1 MSLTAFNS
9 GPRGFVLAATVSVAS
24 LLALAVMAAS
34 LTGTSTKHGKR
45 SAGKAKRSRSK
56 HKQKIFMRGL
66 YNLGNTCFMNSTLQS
81 LASLEEFNTYADNCV
96 SLLPP
101 THATGSYS
109 TDADIALQLKN
120 VLEQLRPQT
129 CKVSA
134 YSPRALVNSLSKK
147 GRWMASRAE
156 QDAQEL
162 FQLVSSTLQATMR
175 ECDPSLFNSDFLANN
190 APLEN
195 SIISTTSSSGS
206 SRSAGSA
213 ADQHPSRRRS
223 STAACRMPP
232 FSNPLLGMAASRI
245 ACVKCGYT
253 AAIRHFTFDNL
264 SLAVPRARTTTVEEC
279 LSMYTV
285 IDQLDDFKCR
295 YCTVAATLAQTK
307 SDIQKHQAELAELDA
322 TSKRATRLS
331 AALATL
337 IDQQRQLEQALA
349 SNPEAEL
356 KGIQLA
362 LPQLSASTKQTM
374 IARTPKILVL
384 HLSRSIFLPTGDTV
398 KNTAHVRLQP
408 LLDISPF
415 TTTGHMHTGA
425 SRPISGPAIPT
436 GLSSV
441 ADSYMLAQRNNCLYR
456 LGAVVFH
463 TGAHNSGHYFAY
475 RRVSPSTETHD
486 DDDEASIKSE
496 QPWIEEARWFMLSD
510 AETTEVSLDTV
521 LTAGTGYMLFYERL

>member
-1 MSLTAFNS
+1 MSLSAFQGS
-9 GPRGFVLAATVSVAS
+9 SRSLVLVATVSVAS
-24 LLALAVMAAS
+24 LLALAMMAAS
-34 LTGTSTKHGKR
+34 LTGTSARQGKR
-45 SAGKAKRSRSK
+45 PAGKSKGRSK
-56 HKQKIFMRGL
+56 YKQKIFMRGL

-96 SLLPP
+96 RLLSPSGMS
-101 THATGSYS
+101 TSYS
-109 TDADIALQLKN
+109 TDADIAVQLKQ
-120 VLEQLRPQT
+120 VLEQLRPHA
-129 CKVSA
+129 CRVSA

-175 ECDPSLFNSDFLANN
+175 ESDPSLFNSDFLANN

-206 SRSAGSA
+206 SRSAGSE
-213 ADQHPSRRRS
+213 QYPSRRRS

-264 SLAVPRARTTTVEEC
+264 SLTVPRARSTTVEEC
-279 LSMYTV
+279 LSMYTI

-295 YCTVAATLAQTK
+295 YCAVAATLAQTRA
-307 SDIQKHQAELAELDA
+307 DIQRRRAELAGLDA
-322 TSKRATRLS
+322 SSKRATRLS
-331 AALATL
+331 AVLATL
-337 IDQQRQLEQALA
+337 IAQQSQLEQALA
-349 SNPEAEL
+349 TNPEAEL
-356 KGIQLA
+356 KGVQLVS
-362 LPQLSASTKQTM
+362 PQLSASTKQTM

-415 TTTGHMHTGA
+415 STTGHMHTDA
-425 SRPISGPAIPT
+425 SRPISGPDAPAGIPNAT
-436 GLSSV
+436 
-441 ADSYMLAQRNNCLYR
+441 DSYIQAQRNNCLYR
-456 LGAVVFH
+456 LSAVVFH
-463 TGAHNSGHYFAY
+463 TGAHNSGHYVAY
-475 RRVSPSTETHD
+475 RRVSPSAGSSHD
-486 DDDEASIKSE
+486 DGATVESE
-496 QPWIEEARWFMLSD
+496 QPWTEEARWFMLSD
-510 AETTEVSLDTV
+510 AETSEVSLDTV
-521 LTAGTGYMLFYERL
+521 LSAGTGYMLFYERL